1 MAIVKEIKTG
11 TATVKIDDSCFSGL
25 SREALAERWAEVR
38 RAILQID
45 REGEARNG
53 RAGKG
58 DQRVE

>member
-38 RAILQID
+38 RAILQIE

-58 DQRVE
+58 DQRVG